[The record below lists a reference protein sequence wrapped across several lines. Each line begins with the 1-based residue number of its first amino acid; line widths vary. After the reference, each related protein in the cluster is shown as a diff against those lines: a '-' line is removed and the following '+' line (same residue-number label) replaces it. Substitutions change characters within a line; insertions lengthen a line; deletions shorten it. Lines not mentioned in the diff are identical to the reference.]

1 MNLIIFSSKHGTTEK
16 ISQKLKDLLGR
27 EETDII
33 NLKKDKIAT
42 LNKYERIIIGSSI
55 YMGGISGRLKKF
67 MDQNISVLLKKE
79 TGLFLCCMLKEKFT
93 EQFEQAYPAALR
105 KNAKAH
111 MIPGGALII
120 DKMNFLEKIAVKKVA
135 GVTENQVD
143 IKEDV
148 IKEFAAKMLQ

>member
-1 MNLIIFSSKHGTTEK
+1 MLAEMKT
-16 ISQKLKDLLGR
+16 
-27 EETDII
+27 
-33 NLKKDKIAT
+33 IAT
-42 LNKYERIIIGSSI
+42 LLHNAS
-55 YMGGISGRLKKF
+55 RL
-67 MDQNISVLLKKE
+67 D
-79 TGLFLCCMLKEKFT
+79 
-93 EQFEQAYPAALR
+93 
-105 KNAKAH
+105 H